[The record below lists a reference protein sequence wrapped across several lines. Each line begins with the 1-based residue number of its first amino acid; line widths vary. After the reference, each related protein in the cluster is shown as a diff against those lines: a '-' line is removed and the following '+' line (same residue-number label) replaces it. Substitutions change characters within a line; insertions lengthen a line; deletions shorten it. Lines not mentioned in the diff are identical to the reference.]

1 MKTENESNSLDR
13 RVEMEHY
20 LDYLRNQVSHQLHLE
35 TQTPQG
41 RSELVRSTGVDDNVL
56 ADELVKLGIPA
67 DGVIALRLFP
77 LVLVAWA
84 EGGVDPGEREAV
96 MGEAMRIGITEQ
108 SSAWLILEDWL
119 KSRPS
124 ATCLDAWRRYTHDI
138 FVRMSEVAVQRL
150 IALTAQQMTSI
161 AKASG
166 GRLRVGKVSE
176 KEQSLINQVVA
187 TMRTQAKH

>member
-1 MKTENESNSLDR
+1 MKNDNESNSLGR
-13 RVEMEHY
+13 WREMEHY
-20 LDYLRNQVSHQLHLE
+20 LDYLKNQVSHQLHQE
-35 TQTPQG
+35 TLTPQG

-138 FVRMSEVAVQRL
+138 FVRMSDVAVQRL

-166 GRLRVGKVSE
+166 GRLGLGKVSE